1 MDSSSPSTRRY
12 AAPTCGWV
20 RTYPRSTA
28 RMRGS
33 YRWLGPFWST
43 SREPCAWPLST
54 LTSHAALTH
63 PSSSR
68 GSRNSRAKRLSYSTI
83 GKRITHERLSSE
95 STSQHPILYSLRR
108 DLKHRAE
115 NKEREGALCMELR
128 GERLVLTSVTIEEA
142 PVLLPAFNGDEQFN
156 QWSGHASGLTQEQ
169 VQADMLGTLN
179 QPSGAVW
186 RLADQNGALVGVAKT
201 ALLPSPDTGW
211 IDLLVI
217 RRAFQGRGYGAEA
230 ATLLETHLF
239 SSPGIRQIALAVLV
253 ENTPAM
259 AFWEKR
265 GYVRRGRYL
274 DNEGDDVYAYVL
286 PRPPS
291 TA

>member
-1 MDSSSPSTRRY
+1 
-12 AAPTCGWV
+12 
-20 RTYPRSTA
+20 
-28 RMRGS
+28 
-33 YRWLGPFWST
+33 
-43 SREPCAWPLST
+43 
-54 LTSHAALTH
+54 
-63 PSSSR
+63 
-68 GSRNSRAKRLSYSTI
+68 
-83 GKRITHERLSSE
+83 
-95 STSQHPILYSLRR
+95 
-108 DLKHRAE
+108 
-115 NKEREGALCMELR
+115 MELR

-142 PVLLPAFNGDEQFN
+142 PVLLPAFNGDELFN
-156 QWSGHASGLTQEQ
+156 QWSGHASGLTLEQ

-230 ATLLETHLF
+230 ATSLETHLF
-239 SSPGIRQIALAVLV
+239 SSPGIRQIALAVLG

-265 GYVRRGRYL
+265 GYVLGGRYL
-274 DNEGDDVYAYVL
+274 EHEGDDVYAYLL

-291 TA
+291 PA